1 MAARPSGAMG
11 LDLDRRD
18 WGMIPLGCL
27 CFALAAADLPADMAG
42 FGFCGGGLGF
52 DAAGASSSPES
63 SS

>member
-1 MAARPSGAMG
+1 MG

-42 FGFCGGGLGF
+42 FGFGGGGLGF
-52 DAAGASSSPES
+52 DAAGTSSSPES